1 MGKQTLPSLRACAS
15 ANPRSPGAPPL
26 RETLWQGRLRMC
38 RLARSHPRGCIS
50 LIAVAQAGPG
60 SVSNDTFL
68 GLTQAAA
75 VCEGTSASS
84 DSCWGCSV
92 SVAAWASSHRHQGL
106 PKLLHFHFFP
116 IFSFFFFFFFF
127 CALLKCHVAEEQL
140 GELFTCTCNLFS
152 SVTPP

>member
-1 MGKQTLPSLRACAS
+1 M
-15 ANPRSPGAPPL
+15 
-26 RETLWQGRLRMC
+26 
-38 RLARSHPRGCIS
+38 
-50 LIAVAQAGPG
+50 
-60 SVSNDTFL
+60 SNDTFL